1 MNRKGFSIYL
11 TFLVTTVVFLLVT
24 GSQEI
29 SMLRLDRFIAEQMNI
44 SRSDAIDVIAFHAA
58 DGGLEIGLA
67 KLRQKYQPFS
77 YSYVSELKPNR
88 TLKVSI
94 NAIKN
99 NNLIDINSE
108 AILMEGNKEV
118 SRRTLSRIGISKS
131 NGRNGCGKF
140 TEAI

>member
-29 SMLRLDRFIAEQMNI
+29 SMITLDI

-67 KLRQKYQPFS
+67 KLRQNYKPFS
-77 YSYVSELKPNR
+77 YSYISELKPNR

-140 TEAI
+140 TEEI

>member
-29 SMLRLDRFIAEQMNI
+29 SMFTLDI

-77 YSYVSELKPNR
+77 
-88 TLKVSI
+88 
-94 NAIKN
+94 
-99 NNLIDINSE
+99 
-108 AILMEGNKEV
+108 
-118 SRRTLSRIGISKS
+118 
-131 NGRNGCGKF
+131 
-140 TEAI
+140 